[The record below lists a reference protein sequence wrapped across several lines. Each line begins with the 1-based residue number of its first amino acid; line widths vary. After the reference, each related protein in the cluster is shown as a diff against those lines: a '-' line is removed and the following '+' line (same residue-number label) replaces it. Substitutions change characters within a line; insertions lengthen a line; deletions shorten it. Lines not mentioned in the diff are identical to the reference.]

1 MGADALSDVLRTV
14 RLTGAVFFDV
24 DASSPWVAEA
34 PPGRMLA
41 PYIMPGAQHLIEY
54 HVVTKGSCWAG
65 LIGEPQV
72 QLKAG
77 DVIVF
82 PQGDAHVMSSAPGMR
97 APIDGNTMPKPPHP
111 PLPIRI
117 RQGGG
122 GPDGSRVICGFLG
135 CDARPFNPLLATL
148 PRVLHVSEQPGE
160 GWLTHF
166 VRFAL
171 HEASQQNAGGE
182 CMLARLSELMFVE
195 VVRRYL
201 KSLPPDQTG
210 WLAGLRD
217 RHVGRALSLLHERPA
232 HAWTLDE
239 LARQTG
245 TSRSVLAERFQHFV
259 GQPPMHYLTNWR
271 MQVAAGLLVRGSSNV
286 AGVAI
291 EVGYDSEAAFSRA
304 FKKIVGVPPAT
315 WRRQQ
320 AEVASMGGSGGTTA
334 TPIASQPS

>member
-34 PPGRMLA
+34 PPGRVLA

-54 HVVTKGSCWAG
+54 HVVTRGSCWGG
-65 LIGEPQV
+65 LIDEPPR

-82 PQGDAHVMSSAPGMR
+82 PHGDAHVMSSAPGMR
-97 APIDGNTMPKPPHP
+97 EPFDMNTMPRSPHP
-111 PLPIRI
+111 PLPIKI

-148 PRVLHVSEQPGE
+148 PRVLHVSEESGE
-160 GWLTHF
+160 GWLSHF
-166 VRFAL
+166 IRFAM
-171 HEASQQNAGGE
+171 HEASHENAGGE
-182 CMLARLSELMFVE
+182 CMLARMSELMFVE

-201 KSLPPDQTG
+201 KSLPPEQTG

-217 RHVGRALSLLHERPA
+217 RHVGRALSLLHERTA
-232 HAWTLDE
+232 HPWTLDE
-239 LARQTG
+239 LAREAG

-259 GQPPMHYLTNWR
+259 GQPPMHYLTHWR
-271 MQVAAGLLVRGSSNV
+271 MQVAAGLLTRGTANV
-286 AGVAI
+286 VGVAA

-304 FKKIVGVPPAT
+304 FKKFVGVPPAT

-320 AEVASMGGSGGTTA
+320 AEYVPVPPES
-334 TPIASQPS
+334 

>member
-34 PPGRMLA
+34 PPGQLLA
-41 PYIMPGAQHLIEY
+41 PHIMPGAQHLIEY
-54 HVVTKGSCWAG
+54 HVVTNGSCWG
-65 LIGEPQV
+65 GIVGHPQV

-97 APIDGNTMPKPPHP
+97 APVDGNTMPKPPHP
-111 PLPIRI
+111 PLPIKI

-160 GWLTHF
+160 DWLSHF

-171 HEASQQNAGGE
+171 REANQQSAGGE
-182 CMLARLSELMFVE
+182 CMLARMSELMFVE
-195 VVRRYL
+195 VVRRHL
-201 KSLPPDQTG
+201 NSLPPDQTG

-232 HAWTLDE
+232 HSWTLDG
-239 LARQTG
+239 LARQAG
-245 TSRSVLAERFQHFV
+245 TSRSVLAERFQHFL
-259 GQPPMHYLTNWR
+259 GQPPMHYLTHWR
-271 MQVAAGLLVRGSSNV
+271 MQVAAGLLARGTSTV
-286 AGVAI
+286 AGVAT

-304 FKKIVGVPPAT
+304 FKKVVGVAPAT
-315 WRRQQ
+315 WRRRQ
-320 AEVASMGGSGGTTA
+320 AGSGRAGAA
-334 TPIASQPS
+334 T

>member
-1 MGADALSDVLRTV
+1 MGADTLSDVLRTV
-14 RLTGAVFFDV
+14 RLTGAVFFDI

-34 PPGRMLA
+34 PPGRLLA
-41 PYIMPGAQHLIEY
+41 PHVMPGAQHLIEY
-54 HVVTKGSCWAG
+54 HVLTRGSCWAG
-65 LIGEPQV
+65 LIDEPPAR
-72 QLKAG
+72 LEAG

-82 PQGDAHVMSSAPGMR
+82 PHGDAHVMSSAPGMR
-97 APIDGNTMPKPPHP
+97 APPDANTMPRPPHP
-111 PLPIRI
+111 PLPIKI

-160 GWLTHF
+160 DWLSHF

-171 HEASQQNAGGE
+171 REANQQSAGGE
-182 CMLARLSELMFVE
+182 CMLARMSELMFVE

-201 KSLPPDQTG
+201 NSLPPDQTG

-232 HAWTLDE
+232 HSWTLDG
-239 LARQTG
+239 LARQAG

-259 GQPPMHYLTNWR
+259 GQPPMHYLTHWR
-271 MQVAAGLLVRGSSNV
+271 MQVAAGLLVRGTSTV
-286 AGVAI
+286 AGVAT

-304 FKKIVGVPPAT
+304 FKKVVGVAPAT
-315 WRRQQ
+315 WRRRQ
-320 AEVASMGGSGGTTA
+320 AGSAYAGAA
-334 TPIASQPS
+334 T

>member
-34 PPGRMLA
+34 PPGRLLA
-41 PYIMPGAQHLIEY
+41 PYVMPGAQHLIEY
-54 HVVTKGSCWAG
+54 HVVTTGSCWGG
-65 LIGEPQV
+65 LAGEPQV
-72 QLKAG
+72 QLMAG

-82 PQGDAHVMSSAPGMR
+82 PHGDAHVMSSAPGMR
-97 APIDGNTMPKPPHP
+97 APADANTVPKPPHP

-122 GPDGSRVICGFLG
+122 GPDGSRVICGFLS
-135 CDARPFNPLLATL
+135 CDVRPFNPLLATL
-148 PRVLHVSEQPGE
+148 PRLLRVSELPGE
-160 GWLTHF
+160 DWLSHF

-171 HEASQQNAGGE
+171 QEANQQSAGGE
-182 CMLARLSELMFVE
+182 CMLARMSELMFVE

-217 RHVGRALSLLHERPA
+217 RHVGCALSLLHGRPA
-232 HAWTLDE
+232 HPWTLDE
-239 LARQTG
+239 LARQAG
-245 TSRSVLAERFQHFV
+245 TSRSVLAERFQHFL
-259 GQPPMHYLTNWR
+259 GQPPMHYLTRWR
-271 MQVAAGLLVRGSSNV
+271 MQLAAGLLTRGVSNV
-286 AGVAI
+286 AGVAA

-304 FKKIVGVPPAT
+304 FKKFVGVPPAT

-320 AEVASMGGSGGTTA
+320 TGAGSPGAA
-334 TPIASQPS
+334 T